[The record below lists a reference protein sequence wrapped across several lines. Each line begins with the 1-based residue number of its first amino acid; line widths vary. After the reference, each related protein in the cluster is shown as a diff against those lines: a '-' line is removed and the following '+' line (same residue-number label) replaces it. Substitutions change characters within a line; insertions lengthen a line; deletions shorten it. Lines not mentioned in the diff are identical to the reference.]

1 MVIQGLIQGG
11 GVDGV
16 ASHPPFTWLFM
27 QDTMGTGVSLLAS
40 HPPLFS
46 IVKYRQPPAQPP
58 PMEYF
63 YISTCYY
70 QCMAHYSHVFGPK
83 VG

>member
-11 GVDGV
+11 GGVDGV
-16 ASHPPFTWLFM
+16 ASHPAFTCLFM

-46 IVKYRQPPAQPP
+46 IVKYRQPP